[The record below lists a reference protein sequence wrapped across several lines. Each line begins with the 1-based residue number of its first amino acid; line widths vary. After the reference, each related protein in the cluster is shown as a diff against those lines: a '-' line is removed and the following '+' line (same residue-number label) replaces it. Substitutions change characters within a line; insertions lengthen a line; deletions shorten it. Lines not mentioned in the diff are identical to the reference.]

1 MFDSW
6 SVISS
11 LCGSAL
17 RPVPP
22 LPEARREQAADHAAE
37 AQEVQE
43 PDHPGLQD
51 PGSGL
56 AGHGPGTVWCV
67 QHNSFPFKFTFYTLR
82 ATVGSLLS
90 LLFQN
95 KSPSLLESHSTRKA
109 VEYKP
114 LPSV

>member
-1 MFDSW
+1 MMSSGLKTHITSGMFDSW

-11 LCGSAL
+11 LCGSPS

-56 AGHGPGTVWCV
+56 AGHGPGMVWRGIFNITAFCL
-67 QHNSFPFKFTFYTLR
+67 NSHFK
-82 ATVGSLLS
+82 V
-90 LLFQN
+90 
-95 KSPSLLESHSTRKA
+95 
-109 VEYKP
+109 
-114 LPSV
+114 